1 MTKQTTYIELTSEQ
15 FEVLRLALGHWIEEN
30 EKTLLDD
37 MEGSPRDER
46 LDQLNYH
53 VSLSLLYK
61 ELQDKEQYLWSLKQL
76 VKDVAKSESNENG

>member
-53 VSLSLLYK
+53 VSLSLLYQ
-61 ELQDKEQYLWSLKQL
+61 ELQDKEQYLWSLNQL
-76 VKDVAKSESNENG
+76 VKDVAKSESNE